1 MRSKRIV
8 TGMGV
13 ALGLLAFSLTAQAQ
27 GPLFKNTTTGNPKLK
42 SIEAISF
49 GPKGLLL
56 IGDGRG
62 SQVVAVDTGD
72 TTLKTWTKTEVKKIK
87 DELANRVGTT
97 GKGIEILKMAVN
109 PASQTAYFAVRIM
122 QGKKDLILTMDASGK
137 VNEFDLENVKHVKVA
152 LPADT
157 KVMKITDITWAGDR
171 VLAAAQANET
181 FGSKIFVI
189 SGPLDNES
197 KCACFSTETY
207 HVAHNQWET
216 KAPIRSLLPYE
227 ENGKKYLV
235 GAFTCTPVVKYALD
249 DLKPGAKV
257 KGMSVIELGS
267 GNTPQGMFTYEKGG
281 KKYILM
287 NTYRFMK
294 AFGPS
299 PYWTVRIDYDLLREN
314 TKVNEKALRRLK
326 AGNVPATDRAQMM
339 PEYHGIMTMDR
350 LDNERTL
357 GVRTDGKGGF
367 DLVVLALP

>member
-1 MRSKRIV
+1 MRSKRLLTGVGV
-8 TGMGV
+8 TM
-13 ALGLLAFSLTAQAQ
+13 GLLACSLTAQAQ

-72 TTLKTWTKTEVKKIK
+72 TTMKAWTKTEVKKIK

-97 GKGIEILKMAVN
+97 GKGIEILKMAIN
-109 PASQTAYFAVRIM
+109 PASQKAYFAVRIM
-122 QGKKDLILTMDASGK
+122 PGKKDLILTMDASGK

-157 KVMKITDITWAGDR
+157 KVVKITDITWAGDR
-171 VLAAAQANET
+171 VLVAAQANET

-189 SGPLDNES
+189 SGPLDNET

-207 HVAHNQWET
+207 HVAHGQWET
-216 KAPIRSLLPYE
+216 KAPIRTVLPYE
-227 ENGKKYLV
+227 EKGKNYLV

-249 DLKPGAKV
+249 DLQPGAKV
-257 KGMSVIELGS
+257 KGMSIIELGS
-267 GNTPQGMFTYEKGG
+267 GNTPQDMFTYEKGG

-287 NTYRFMK
+287 NTKRFFK
-294 AFGPS
+294 PFGPS

-314 TKVNEKALRRLK
+314 AKVNEKALRRLK
-326 AGNVPATDRAQMM
+326 GNEPATDRAQMM
-339 PEYHGIMTMDR
+339 PDYHGIMTMAR
-350 LDNERTL
+350 LDDERAL
-357 GVRTDGKGGF
+357 GVRTDDKGGF